1 MYLCQRDAI
10 GEYFHGRC
18 LMNVFN
24 SKLLDTAF
32 SAKTVKMKALDAAN
46 SNIRQPESF
55 AALGG
60 RKRLQLGLKR
70 TFDIFGATSASVIL
84 LPVFLTIALLI
95 VLDDGGPVFFRQIR
109 WGLKGSKITVYKFR
123 SMRSDLCDPTGVE
136 QTVKGDRRLTR
147 IGAFLRKTNI
157 DELPQLLNVI
167 KGDMSLVGPR
177 CHAINMRAAGMLYE
191 ELVPE
196 YHYRHLMR
204 PGITGLAQTRGW
216 RGPTE
221 RPAEARARIASD
233 IYYIR
238 NFSIWL
244 DMKIM
249 FRTLLSELRGG
260 TGF

>member
-1 MYLCQRDAI
+1 MSAITSNKIRDDAPAPRAEKVKAI
-10 GEYFHGRC
+10 
-18 LMNVFN
+18 
-24 SKLLDTAF
+24 
-32 SAKTVKMKALDAAN
+32 TVAN
-46 SNIRQPESF
+46 SNIRQPDSF
-55 AALGG
+55 ASIDRGD
-60 RKRLQLGLKR
+60 RLQLALKR
-70 TFDIFGATSASVIL
+70 AFDIFGAACALIVLFPL
-84 LPVFLTIALLI
+84 LMTIALLI
-95 VLDDGGPVFFRQIR
+95 IIDDGGPIFFRQIR
-109 WGLKGSKITVYKFR
+109 WGLKGNKITVYKFR
-123 SMRSDLCDPTGVE
+123 SMRTDLCDPTGVK
-136 QTVKGDRRLTR
+136 QTVKGDNRLTR

-167 KGDMSLVGPR
+167 KGDMSLIGPR

-221 RPAEARARIASD
+221 RPLEARARIASD

-238 NFSIWL
+238 NFNLWL
-244 DMKIM
+244 DVKILLG
-249 FRTLLSELRGG
+249 TLMSELRGG

>member
-1 MYLCQRDAI
+1 
-10 GEYFHGRC
+10 
-18 LMNVFN
+18 MNVFTPN
-24 SKLLDTAF
+24 KFQDTAF
-32 SAKTVKMKALDAAN
+32 SAKAVRMKAFDAAN
-46 SNIRQPESF
+46 SNIRQPQSF
-55 AALGG
+55 ASLSG
-60 RKRLQLGLKR
+60 RSRLQFGLKR
-70 TFDIFGATSASVIL
+70 AFDIFGATSALVIL
-84 LPVFLTIALLI
+84 FPVLLTIALFI
-95 VLDDGGPVFFRQIR
+95 VIDDGGPVFFRQIR

-123 SMRSDLCDPTGVE
+123 SMRVDLCDPTGVE
-136 QTVKGDRRLTR
+136 QTVKGDRRVTR

-167 KGDMSLVGPR
+167 KGDMSLIGPR

-191 ELVPE
+191 ELVPD

-221 RPAEARARIASD
+221 RPTEARARIASD

-238 NFSIWL
+238 NFSLWL
-244 DMKIM
+244 DLKIL

>member
-1 MYLCQRDAI
+1 
-10 GEYFHGRC
+10 
-18 LMNVFN
+18 MNVFTSN
-24 SKLLDTAF
+24 KLQDTAF
-32 SAKTVKMKALDAAN
+32 SVKTVKMKAPDAAN

-55 AALGG
+55 ASLDGG
-60 RKRLQLGLKR
+60 GWLQLGLKR
-70 TFDIFGATSASVIL
+70 AFDIFGAASALIIL
-84 LPVFLTIALLI
+84 FPVLLTIALLI
-95 VLDDGGPVFFRQIR
+95 VIDDGGPVFFRQIR
-109 WGLKGSKITVYKFR
+109 WGRKGSKITVYKFR
-123 SMRSDLCDPTGVE
+123 SMRADLCDPTGVE
-136 QTVKGDRRLTR
+136 QTVKGDRRVTR

-167 KGDMSLVGPR
+167 RGDMSLVGPR

-221 RPAEARARIASD
+221 RPTEARARIASD

-238 NFSIWL
+238 NFSLWL
-244 DMKIM
+244 DMKILLG
-249 FRTLLSELRGG
+249 TLLSELRGG

>member
-1 MYLCQRDAI
+1 
-10 GEYFHGRC
+10 
-18 LMNVFN
+18 MNVFTSN
-24 SKLLDTAF
+24 KLQETVF
-32 SAKTVKMKALDAAN
+32 SAKTVKMKALEAAN
-46 SNIRQPESF
+46 SNIRQPDSF
-55 AALGG
+55 VSLDG
-60 RKRLQLGLKR
+60 RNRLQLGLKR
-70 TFDIFGATSASVIL
+70 AFDIFGATSALVIL
-84 LPVFLTIALLI
+84 FPVLLTIALLI
-95 VLDDGGPVFFRQIR
+95 VIDDGGPIFFRQIR

-123 SMRSDLCDPTGVE
+123 SMRTDLCDPTGIE
-136 QTVKGDRRLTR
+136 QTVKGDRRVTR

-221 RPAEARARIASD
+221 RPTKARARIASD

-238 NFSIWL
+238 NFSLWL
-244 DMKIM
+244 DMKIL
-249 FRTLLSELRGG
+249 FGTLLSELRGG